1 MRLEDLLKQ
10 KKAHLISKWFEA
22 LINTYPPDTSRF
34 FKRQKDTFAN
44 PVGQT
49 SLKGLETLLDVLLKN
64 GDRDMVISCLD
75 PVIRIRAV
83 QTMFSP
89 SQVVGFI
96 FSLKKII
103 RTELKKELG
112 DIAIL
117 KQLHEF
123 ELKIDQT
130 GLIAFDI
137 FMACREKIYDI
148 KANEER
154 NKIYK
159 AFARA
164 GLIAEIPEKEPE
176 LGTF

>member
-1 MRLEDLLKQ
+1 MRLEDLLKRE
-10 KKAHLISKWFEA
+10 KAHLISKWFEA

-34 FKRQKDTFAN
+34 LKQQKDAFAN

-49 SLKGLETLLDVLLKN
+49 SLKALETLFDLFLTSTDHDSV
-64 GDRDMVISCLD
+64 VACLD
-75 PVIRIRAV
+75 PVIRIRAI

-96 FSLKKII
+96 FSLKKIL

-112 DIAIL
+112 DSAIL
-117 KQLHEF
+117 KELHDV
-123 ELKIDQT
+123 ELKIDDI

-137 FMACREKIYDI
+137 FMGCREKIYEI

-164 GLIAEIPEKEPE
+164 GLVAEIPEKDSE
-176 LGTF
+176 LNTF

>member
-1 MRLEDLLKQ
+1 M
-10 KKAHLISKWFEA
+10 ISKWFEA

-34 FKRQKDTFAN
+34 LKRQKDAFAN

-49 SLKGLETLLDVLLKN
+49 SLKALETLFDIFLT
-64 GDRDMVISCLD
+64 DMDHDSVVACLD
-75 PVIRIRAV
+75 PVIRIRAI

-96 FSLKKII
+96 FSLKKIL
-103 RTELKKELG
+103 RTELKKELN

-117 KQLHEF
+117 KELHEF
-123 ELKIDQT
+123 DLKIDDIV
-130 GLIAFDI
+130 LIAFDI
-137 FMACREKIYDI
+137 FMGCREKIYEI

-164 GLIAEIPEKEPE
+164 GLVAEIPEKEPD
-176 LGTF
+176 LNTF